1 MENASKVVPV
11 LGGLA
16 VCAVGGAIC
25 AWIHTPLP
33 WMLGAIFG
41 MGAAQMAGAHFQT
54 LPGGRNVGML
64 IVGTSLGLY
73 FTAPVVREVA
83 HYWPWFV
90 FLGFAAIG
98 FGAAS
103 ALVLMKLGGIDRPTA
118 YFGSMPGG
126 AAEMATM
133 GESYGAKTH
142 LVAVAHTM
150 RMLVIV
156 SVIPIS
162 ITLAGFSAT
171 EDYRPITVPFDP
183 AKLALLFAMAA
194 VAGFVAKK
202 LKAPTAF
209 TMGPLF
215 LSIAITVAG
224 IQLSSVPTWITN
236 VAQVLLGGALGARF
250 ERSFI
255 AVAPRLLTALVP
267 SLLVMLVLAA
277 LTGWFISVGSGA
289 YIGTSLL
296 SAAPGGIA
304 EMSITAKVLRIGVA
318 FVTAAHVVRYLIVVL
333 FTIPMYRL
341 LEAARVRAAPP
352 K

>member
-1 MENASKVVPV
+1 MPV

-73 FTAPVVREVA
+73 FTAPVVHEVA

-133 GESYGAKTH
+133 VESYGAKTH

-183 AKLALLFAMAA
+183 AKLVLLFAMAA

-341 LEAARVRAAPP
+341 LEAARARAAPP
-352 K
+352 R

>member
-1 MENASKVVPV
+1 
-11 LGGLA
+11 
-16 VCAVGGAIC
+16 
-25 AWIHTPLP
+25 
-33 WMLGAIFG
+33 MLGSIFG
-41 MGAAQMAGAHFQT
+41 MGAAQMAGARFET
-54 LPGGRNVGML
+54 LPGGRDTGML
-64 IVGTSLGLY
+64 IVGVSLGLY

-103 ALVLMKLGGIDRPTA
+103 ALVLMRLGGVDRATA

-126 AAEMATM
+126 ASEMATM
-133 GESYGAKTH
+133 GEGYGAKTH
-142 LVAVAHTM
+142 LVAVAHTL
-150 RMLVIV
+150 RMLVVV

-171 EDYRPITVPFDP
+171 EDYRPVTAPFDP
-183 AKLALLFAMAA
+183 AKLVLLFAMAC
-194 VAGFVAKK
+194 VAGYIARK
-202 LKAPTAF
+202 LRAPTAF

-215 LSIAITVAG
+215 LSIALTVAG
-224 IQLSSVPTWITN
+224 VQLSSVPTWITN
-236 VAQVLLGGALGARF
+236 VAQVLLGAALGVRF
-250 ERSFI
+250 ERGFI

-267 SLLVMLVLAA
+267 SLAVMIGLAA
-277 LTGWFISVGSGA
+277 FTGWVIAAGSGA
-289 YIGTSLL
+289 YIGTALL

-333 FTIPMYRL
+333 FTIPIYRF
-341 LEAARVRAAPP
+341 LEGARTRVGPP
-352 K
+352 S

>member
-1 MENASKVVPV
+1 M
-11 LGGLA
+11 
-16 VCAVGGAIC
+16 
-25 AWIHTPLP
+25 HTPLP
-33 WMLGAIFG
+33 WMLGSIFG

-194 VAGFVAKK
+194 VAGFVAKR
-202 LKAPTAF
+202 LRAPTAF

-215 LSIAITVAG
+215 LSIALTVSG
-224 IQLSSVPTWITN
+224 VQLSSVPTWITN
-236 VAQVLLGGALGARF
+236 VAQVLLGAALGVRF

-267 SLLVMLVLAA
+267 SLAVMVGLAA
-277 LTGWFISVGSGA
+277 LTGWIISVGSGA

-341 LEAARVRAAPP
+341 LEAARARAAPP
-352 K
+352 R

>member
-1 MENASKVVPV
+1 MPV

-73 FTAPVVREVA
+73 FSAPVVHEVA
-83 HYWPWFV
+83 HYWPWFI

-341 LEAARVRAAPP
+341 LEAARARAKPP

>member
-1 MENASKVVPV
+1 MPV

>member
-1 MENASKVVPV
+1 LENASKVVPV

>member
-1 MENASKVVPV
+1 MPV

-25 AWIHTPLP
+25 AWVHTPLP
-33 WMLGAIFG
+33 WMMGSIFG
-41 MGAAQMAGAHFQT
+41 MGAAQLAGAHFKT
-54 LPGGRNVGML
+54 LPGGRDAGML
-64 IVGTSLGLY
+64 IVGVSLGLY
-73 FTAPVVREVA
+73 FTVPVVREVSR
-83 HYWPWFV
+83 YWPWFV

-103 ALVLMKLGGIDRPTA
+103 ALVLMRLGGIDRPTA

-126 AAEMATM
+126 ASEMATM
-133 GESYGAKTH
+133 GEDYGAKTH
-142 LVAVAHTM
+142 LVAVSHTM
-150 RMLVIV
+150 RMLVVV

-171 EDYRPITVPFDP
+171 EDYRPVTVPFDP
-183 AKLALLFAMAA
+183 AKLALLLAMAA
-194 VAGFVAKK
+194 VAGFVARK
-202 LKAPTAF
+202 LRAPTAF

-215 LSIAITVAG
+215 LTIALTVSG
-224 IQLSSVPTWITN
+224 VQLSSVPTWLTN
-236 VAQVLLGGALGARF
+236 VAQVLLGAALGVRF

-267 SLLVMLVLAA
+267 SLAVMLGLAA
-277 LTGWFISVGSGA
+277 FTGWAISMGSGA

-333 FTIPMYRL
+333 FTIPMYKL
-341 LEAARVRAAPP
+341 LEAARIRARPP
-352 K
+352 Q

>member
-73 FTAPVVREVA
+73 FTAPVVHEVA

-183 AKLALLFAMAA
+183 AKLVLLFAMAA

-341 LEAARVRAAPP
+341 LEAARARAAPP
-352 K
+352 R